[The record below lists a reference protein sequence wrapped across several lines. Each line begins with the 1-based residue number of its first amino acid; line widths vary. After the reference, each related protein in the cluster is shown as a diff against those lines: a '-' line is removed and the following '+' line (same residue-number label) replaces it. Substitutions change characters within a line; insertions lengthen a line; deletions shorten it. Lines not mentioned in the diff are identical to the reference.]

1 MDIPSVD
8 AIEELDKV
16 VQLYQNGLL
25 LDNEPFPIDREWIE
39 ALNIRGEL
47 SGTRKQ
53 RVLTLITDWGKLVLL
68 LETPLPTNNAH
79 HNNKIRSL
87 ASTGTRFR
95 WRSSRPVSSARRE
108 WWLKRN

>member
-68 LETPLPTNNAH
+68 LGTPLPKNNARH
-79 HNNKIRSL
+79 S
-87 ASTGTRFR
+87 STTRWPFSTHTLTR
-95 WRSSRPVSSARRE
+95 WHSNRQQSSGHWGWSS
-108 WWLKRN
+108 